1 MSNKLDAKDVEL
13 FLLDNLDFFESRE
26 SLLSE
31 MKFKDSTSSA
41 SSLLERQIYKLRD
54 EQKDLMGLLTSFI
67 ETAQLNEDLFNKSK
81 ELTLSILDASNKD
94 EVIGAVQ
101 NDFIKSFNINNCQ
114 LNFYSNSEID
124 NIEKETGKNSL
135 TLIKETLV
143 EETDNKV
150 KINSFDEDL
159 RQLVEIRIK
168 MTRQKLDNQNL
179 QKLLK
184 KRIEVTRSILDLNNT
199 TQ

>member
-1 MSNKLDAKDVEL
+1 
-13 FLLDNLDFFESRE
+13 
-26 SLLSE
+26 
-31 MKFKDSTSSA
+31 MKFRLFRLLTVIVSFFFLTGFVPIISFIGPGVTAITSGN
-41 SSLLERQIYKLRD
+41 IYKASA
-54 EQKDLMGLLTSFI
+54 QFI
-67 ETAQLNEDLFNKSK
+67 VNQ
-81 ELTLSILDASNKD
+81 
-94 EVIGAVQ
+94 G
-101 NDFIKSFNINNCQ
+101 
-114 LNFYSNSEID
+114 
-124 NIEKETGKNSL
+124 IEKETGKNSL

-143 EETDNKV
+143 EETDKKI

-159 RQLVEIRIK
+159 RQLVKTRIK